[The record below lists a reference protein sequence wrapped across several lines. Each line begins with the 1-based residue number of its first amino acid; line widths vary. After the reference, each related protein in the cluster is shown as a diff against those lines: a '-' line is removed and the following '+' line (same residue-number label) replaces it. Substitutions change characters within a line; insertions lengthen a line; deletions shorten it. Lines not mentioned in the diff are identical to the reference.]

1 MKLHL
6 PHVVWKSLMAVMSV
20 PGITM
25 AAVDGGNVYSQSDTY
40 LYVSAAEPT
49 AELRWDSVAGEPAV
63 WDTDTAAWVDADGGE
78 STYTEGSHVLF
89 GEGASLNKSVQIAP
103 EGVTAG
109 TVDITGSNYLFSGG
123 SLTVTERVNASSS
136 AVVDS
141 SLVIGGNTTV
151 INVEQNST
159 LTLKCLETNS
169 AVVKDRKSVV

>member
-25 AAVDGGNVYSQSDTY
+25 AAVDGGGNVYSQSDTY

-49 AELRWDSVAGEPAV
+49 AVLSVAAAEASSILSWDSVVGEAAV
-63 WDTDTAAWVDADGGE
+63 WDTENTAVWVDADGGE

-89 GEGASLNKSVQIAP
+89 GEGGEGASLNKSVQIAQ

-123 SLTVTERVNASSS
+123 TLTVTERVNASSS
-136 AVVDS
+136 AVVDVN
-141 SLVIGGNTTV
+141 LAIGGVTH
-151 INVEQNST
+151 
-159 LTLKCLETNS
+159 
-169 AVVKDRKSVV
+169 

>member
-25 AAVDGGNVYSQSDTY
+25 AAVDGGGNVYSQSDTY

-63 WDTDTAAWVDADGGE
+63 WDTDSTAAWVDADGGE

-89 GEGASLNKSVQIAP
+89 GEGASLNKSVQIAQ

-109 TVDITGSNYLFSGG
+109 TVDITGSDYHFSGG

-136 AVVDS
+136 AVVDVN
-141 SLVIGGNTTV
+141 LVIGGV
-151 INVEQNST
+151 MHWLSMRSKIV
-159 LTLKCLETNS
+159 
-169 AVVKDRKSVV
+169 R

>member
-25 AAVDGGNVYSQSDTY
+25 AAVDGGGNVYSQSDTY

-63 WDTDTAAWVDADGGE
+63 WDTDTTAAWVDADGGE
-78 STYTEGSHVLF
+78 STYTEGSQVLF

-109 TVDITGSNYLFSGG
+109 TVDITGSDYHFSGG

-136 AVVDS
+136 AVVDVN
-141 SLVIGGNTTV
+141 LVLGGG
-151 INVEQNST
+151 
-159 LTLKCLETNS
+159 
-169 AVVKDRKSVV
+169 